1 MISRKIWVAGKS
13 PNFHT
18 VCLQRQ
24 RDKISN
30 ILHKNTPFCK
40 MMIHKMGRILF
51 SNGVA
56 QFDTRSTL
64 IIFECHHILRLLWEG
79 DISVK
84 QFYCRHQSFSR
95 KKGVLFSRMY
105 FVLLIFSNYK
115 IRYHPQYIFP
125 SKRNW
130 TFFEYLSR
138 KSNIT

>member
-1 MISRKIWVAGKS
+1 MSKKTDVKTPNSQKLISRKIWVAGKS

-64 IIFECHHILRLLWEG
+64 IIFECHHILRLSWEG

-95 KKGVLFSRMY
+95 KRGTFLRTN
-105 FVLLIFSNYK
+105 VLLIFSNYK
-115 IRYHPQYIFP
+115 IRYRVIHLKI
-125 SKRNW
+125 N
-130 TFFEYLSR
+130 
-138 KSNIT
+138 KSNEL